1 MFLAIIIPPAMQ
13 SKSITVTIL
22 LAGFISCIFYYTPGL
37 KNLSS
42 GWIIIISGI
51 AASAFS
57 ALKFPVTRIKMN
69 FKYLVIALTTMALAT
84 YLPRVLPLAVI
95 K

>member
-1 MFLAIIIPPAMQ
+1 MFLAIIIPPATQ
-13 SKSITVTIL
+13 SKPITVTIL

-57 ALKFPVTRIKMN
+57 ALKFPVTEDKN
-69 FKYLVIALTTMALAT
+69 EL
-84 YLPRVLPLAVI
+84 
-95 K
+95 